1 MNVKRGG
8 VLLLLSI
15 FLAFFTFTILVICY
29 LYLRDMGR
37 YFEIGRL
44 NSTIAPMYEVYI
56 KKSIP
61 EFVNNDIY
69 FPQEGYNGKFFR
81 LKYHELPFNG
91 NFYCCIE
98 KRRGDL
104 KINGKK
110 WDELGDREK
119 QDIIQ
124 KIKPIIKVID
134 KNGMEVNEEIYQC
147 ADFFFNG
154 TSPDITRDTDSE
166 GNVAK
171 VDFGGRYGLKVKVSV
186 LEGRRSNFQ
195 SMKDM
200 MDQSGQMKG
209 YIEENLKRYIEE
221 NYGEI
226 ARQFGEADYDYK
238 DKLKQAKVEAKII
251 STDKIGTN
259 EYEVYASVNTIWN
272 YRIKGRDVKIER
284 ATVIGYI
291 VEKKYLINVS
301 VFADKNAKVKR
312 VEVMG
317 RGVLEI
323 KKMKCMY

>member
-91 NFYCCIE
+91 NFYCGIE
-98 KRRGDL
+98 MRLNL
-104 KINGKK
+104 KINGKSWNQLNDQVK
-110 WDELGDREK
+110 EEIRE
-119 QDIIQ
+119 II
-124 KIKPIIKVID
+124 KIKKDGEIKEID
-134 KNGMEVNEEIYQC
+134 EDNLKI
-147 ADFFFNG
+147 FFNDYNPNIERG
-154 TSPDITRDTDSE
+154 EDSE
-166 GNVAK
+166 GNKAMVY
-171 VDFGGRYGLKVKVSV
+171 FGNQNIGLKVKVSE
-186 LEGRRSNFQ
+186 LEKRRKEDF
-195 SMKDM
+195 
-200 MDQSGQMKG
+200 SGYRVDVG
-209 YIEENLKRYIEE
+209 EEMKRYIEE

-251 STDKIGTN
+251 SLDKIGTN

-301 VFADKNAKVKR
+301 VFADKNAKVQR
-312 VEVMG
+312 VEIMG